1 MLPKS
6 SKHFIVWT
14 AENLNVDSQF
24 VEDVI
29 RYYYSRI
36 RKTLSS
42 LESPIVRIEHL
53 GSFKVKTKELPKLY
67 NKYKKHLSVL
77 KTDTFSQMSIKKDI
91 ESKLVEV
98 IELQDIIMDE
108 YRRKKEFKIRKDEYI
123 RKNMESKKTDS
134 WRC

>member
-6 SKHFIVWT
+6 SKHFIVPT
-14 AENLNVDSQF
+14 AENLNVDSQL

-29 RYYYSRI
+29 SFYYSRI

-108 YRRKKEFKIRKDEYI
+108 YRRKKEFKIRKDDYI

-134 WRC
+134 

>member
-6 SKHFIVWT
+6 SKHFIVPT
-14 AENLNVDSQF
+14 AENLNVDSQL

-29 RYYYSRI
+29 SFYYSRI

-134 WRC
+134 

>member
-6 SKHFIVWT
+6 SKHFIVPT
-14 AENLNVDSQF
+14 AENLNVDSQL

-29 RYYYSRI
+29 SFYYSRI

-77 KTDTFSQMSIKKDI
+77 KTSD
-91 ESKLVEV
+91 
-98 IELQDIIMDE
+98 
-108 YRRKKEFKIRKDEYI
+108 
-123 RKNMESKKTDS
+123 
-134 WRC
+134 